1 MTGRLMPAVD
11 AASTAADAACRNC
24 RHFFNASP
32 AIESALPGLSS
43 LSSAYASVRADDGVC
58 SLHDRYIAAESLCAS
73 HASRPVKAPLEPD
86 GTKLLPAHTPYRGCD
101 S

>member
-1 MTGRLMPAVD
+1 MTD
-11 AASTAADAACRNC
+11 HTTAACRNC

-43 LSSAYASVRADDGVC
+43 LSSGYASVRADDGLC

-73 HASRPVKAPLEPD
+73 HTAYPVSRMRFMNAS
-86 GTKLLPAHTPYRGCD
+86 H
-101 S
+101 

>member
-1 MTGRLMPAVD
+1 MLRTPI
-11 AASTAADAACRNC
+11 STTATSCRTC

-43 LSSAYASVRADDGVC
+43 LSSAYAAVRAEDGVC
-58 SLHDRYIAAESLCAS
+58 SLHDRYIAAESVCSS
-73 HASRPVKAPLEPD
+73 HAVRVRYNAATSTRQ
-86 GTKLLPAHTPYRGCD
+86 

>member
-1 MTGRLMPAVD
+1 MADRSMASAD
-11 AASTAADAACRNC
+11 AAACRNC

-58 SLHDRYIAAESLCAS
+58 SLHDRYIAAESVCGR
-73 HASRPVKAPLEPD
+73 HAARLFIAPRLPPDSRRKSALAPD
-86 GTKLLPAHTPYRGCD
+86 Q
-101 S
+101 

>member
-1 MTGRLMPAVD
+1 MKPPPEP
-11 AASTAADAACRNC
+11 SCRTC

-43 LSSAYASVRADDGVC
+43 LSSAYAAVRAEDGVC
-58 SLHDRYIAAESLCAS
+58 SMHDRYIAAESVCGS
-73 HASRPVKAPLEPD
+73 HAARRPYQGRYSGA
-86 GTKLLPAHTPYRGCD
+86 TSTRQ